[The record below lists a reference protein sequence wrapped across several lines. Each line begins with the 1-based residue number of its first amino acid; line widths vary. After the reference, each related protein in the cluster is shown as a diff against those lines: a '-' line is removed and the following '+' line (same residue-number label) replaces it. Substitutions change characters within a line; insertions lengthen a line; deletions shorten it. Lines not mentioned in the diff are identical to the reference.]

1 MARSKSDQ
9 AFDERIAKN
18 SEELRELLTDL
29 YGEQAEEAFQ
39 NLTELMKASHA
50 ARPADLKRL
59 DTKRLADPELD
70 PFNNQDTTSEWKQ
83 TGQNTTK
90 DSSSATNNSKT
101 FNSNAPQINMSGKN
115 MEDYW
120 NTGVFADSE
129 GSTTTDGASTSLA
142 DYIGRTHGLTGAS
155 QGQALREWL
164 DLYVNPLLSLFDD
177 LEPCFSQLYTTGFN
191 GL

>member
-18 SEELRELLTDL
+18 SEELHELLTEL
-29 YGEQAEEAFQ
+29 YGEQDDEAFR

-59 DTKRLADPELD
+59 DTKRLADPDLD
-70 PFNNQDTTSEWKQ
+70 PFGNQDTTSEWKQ
-83 TGQNTTK
+83 TGQNTSK
-90 DSSSATNNSKT
+90 DSSSATNKSKT
-101 FNSNAPQINMSGKN
+101 FNSNAPQINMSAKN

-120 NTGVFADSE
+120 NTGVFADSA